1 MTFEHFFG
9 KIKSMKTIL
18 KHFKPYDYLLI
29 GLTLLISLSP
39 WFYTF
44 WQAQQ
49 PQPAQLVAIVKIKG
63 EIVDQ
68 FDLVSG
74 GEKKLVTYYPDE
86 GQYNIVEI
94 DGDRIR
100 VKEDNSP
107 DQIAV
112 RTGWASQAGQVLV
125 CLPHQLVIEIQ
136 GQGTG
141 DDELILPF

>member
-1 MTFEHFFG
+1 
-9 KIKSMKTIL
+9 MKTIL

-39 WFYTF
+39 WFYTV

-49 PQPAQLVAIVKIKG
+49 PQPASLVAVVKIKG
-63 EIVDQ
+63 QVVDQ
-68 FDLVSG
+68 FELVEG
-74 GEKKLVTYYPDE
+74 QTQTLTYHPNP

-94 DGDRIR
+94 DGTRIR

-112 RTGWASQAGQVLV
+112 RTGWISQAGQVLV
-125 CLPHQLVIEIQ
+125 CLPHQFLIEIQ
-136 GQGTG
+136 GQASQ
-141 DDELILPF
+141 DELILPI